1 MLSATRALGNIY
13 SGFESILI
21 AVSLLFG
28 RFLITIAPAKTAIT
42 AAARYVIR
50 YASTNDPPLV
60 DCCQLSKDV
69 INAIETTV
77 PIV

>member
-1 MLSATRALGNIY
+1 MLSASRAPGNIY

-21 AVSLLFG
+21 ALLTPFG
-28 RFLITIAPAKTAIT
+28 WFLITIAPAKTAIP

-69 INAIETTV
+69 INAIDTTV